1 MAYTEIHKITATL
14 NAALDYISGDKVE
27 EITKEKTE
35 RILNLE
41 GATIGKTLS
50 DSIKDS
56 LDYAVDD
63 KEGIVTFKTYTSYN
77 CCFPLDD
84 QNYGSYIIEHA
95 AYWSKKKEKDK
106 NRKTTKDNK
115 EVVAWHL
122 IQSFEESIRPEIANE
137 IGRKLVEKIVPDYPC
152 QISTHTN
159 TEHTHNHII
168 FSAWDVDGKKYHNDH
183 KAVDL
188 IRKVSDELCQE

>member
-27 EITKEKTE
+27 ENTKEKTE
-35 RILNLE
+35 RILSLE
-41 GATIGKTLS
+41 GAAIGKTLS

-77 CCFPLDD
+77 CCFPLDN
-84 QNYGSYIIEHA
+84 QNFGNYIIDHS

-106 NRKTTKDNK
+106 N
-115 EVVAWHL
+115 
-122 IQSFEESIRPEIANE
+122 
-137 IGRKLVEKIVPDYPC
+137 
-152 QISTHTN
+152 
-159 TEHTHNHII
+159 
-168 FSAWDVDGKKYHNDH
+168 
-183 KAVDL
+183 
-188 IRKVSDELCQE
+188 